1 MTRPSVLGNKAFF
14 TMESL
19 FLTNRDIY
27 KEKKR
32 ISDLIVKNIVEKMS
46 DQYDTLPLCH
56 LEKIVRKFVNCRIQR
71 WGKFQSKELKKS
83 NKHVIFNEAHSSRTS
98 AA

>member
-19 FLTNRDIY
+19 FLTNRDTY

-56 LEKIVRKFVNCRIQR
+56 LEKIVRKYVNCRIQC
-71 WGKFQSKELKKS
+71 WGKFQSKQLKKKAQ
-83 NKHVIFNEAHSSRTS
+83 NCYF
-98 AA
+98 

>member
-1 MTRPSVLGNKAFF
+1 MTHR
-14 TMESL
+14 
-19 FLTNRDIY
+19 Y

-56 LEKIVRKFVNCRIQR
+56 LEKIVRKYVNCRIQR
-71 WGKFQSKELKKS
+71 WGKFQSKQLKK
-83 NKHVIFNEAHSSRTS
+83 KAQKFNF
-98 AA
+98 